1 MKVRE
6 DMTAIRAKYEL
17 RTILDFS
24 EGKCSRNRVMQSLRN
39 CSVVGLEESKGKPV
53 LYLNEIKVGM
63 YTISLLLPFDSSS
76 TWSKLKDYGDF
87 EVRVSDTSDRKT
99 TSINLKKDSRFS
111 NQYWVSKNFFGKL
124 RIKHLVDIILYC
136 RRLDKLKAFL

>member
-1 MKVRE
+1 
-6 DMTAIRAKYEL
+6 
-17 RTILDFS
+17 
-24 EGKCSRNRVMQSLRN
+24 
-39 CSVVGLEESKGKPV
+39 
-53 LYLNEIKVGM
+53 M